1 MSYFRIRKKNKNC
14 KKYFS
19 DPFLIIFIVERQK
32 IKISKHKIKKRNV
45 AKLKSV
51 YNFFKIK
58 ELPENMAPKLSSF
71 DLDLDDNNIDNEN
84 DNNIGSKKQEDISK
98 ITQLSEEPKKNIID
112 IIKEDKV
119 IYDKIL
125 LFKQISLKEI
135 KGLLNSKQIII
146 VNLLL
151 SKLLINSGVIVP

>member
-45 AKLKSV
+45 AKLKNV

-58 ELPENMAPKLSSF
+58 ELQENMAPKLSSF
-71 DLDLDDNNIDNEN
+71 DLDLDNNIDNEN
-84 DNNIGSKKQEDISK
+84 DNNIESKKQEDISK

-119 IYDKIL
+119 IYDKTL

-151 SKLLINSGVIVP
+151 SKLLINSGLIVP